1 MTTINIAK
9 VNVCDNCNKTKV
21 LGSKKDDK
29 DDIVKIQF
37 NRTNKTIYL
46 CEECAKN
53 LLEGLKQILEV

>member
-21 LGSKKDDK
+21 IGSKKE
-29 DDIVKIQF
+29 DIVRIQF

-46 CEECAKN
+46 CEECAKQM
-53 LLEGLKQILEV
+53 LEGLKQTLEV

>member
-21 LGSKKDDK
+21 LGSKKE
-29 DDIVKIQF
+29 DIVKIQF

-46 CEECAKN
+46 CEECAKQM
-53 LLEGLKQILEV
+53 LEGLKQILEV

>member
-21 LGSKKDDK
+21 LGSKKE
-29 DDIVKIQF
+29 DIVKIQF

-46 CEECAKN
+46 CEECAKQM
-53 LLEGLKQILEV
+53 LEGLKQTLEV

>member
-21 LGSKKDDK
+21 LGSKKE
-29 DDIVKIQF
+29 DIVKIQF
-37 NRTNKTIYL
+37 NRTSKTIYL

>member
-21 LGSKKDDK
+21 LGSKK

>member
-21 LGSKKDDK
+21 LGSKKDD
-29 DDIVKIQF
+29 IVRIQF

-46 CEECAKN
+46 CEEYAKQM
-53 LLEGLKQILEV
+53 LKGLKQTLEV

>member
-21 LGSKKDDK
+21 LGSKKDD
-29 DDIVKIQF
+29 IVRIQF

-46 CEECAKN
+46 CEECAKQM
-53 LLEGLKQILEV
+53 LEGLKQTLEV

>member
-21 LGSKKDDK
+21 LGSKKDDT
-29 DDIVKIQF
+29 VRIQF

-46 CEECAKN
+46 CEECAKQM
-53 LLEGLKQILEV
+53 LEGLKQTLEA

>member
-1 MTTINIAK
+1 MINITK

-21 LGSKKDDK
+21 LGSKK

-46 CEECAKN
+46 CEECAKQM
-53 LLEGLKQILEV
+53 LELLKQTLEV